1 MENKNTLIGTIL
13 LGLLVA
19 GMFYFQSKTEVKPE
33 EKKLVETTKATEVSK
48 SESNNEA
55 VETLDSTVSEPEIV
69 IEEKLTTLENSKMRV
84 TLSNKGGRVT
94 SVELKEYKT
103 WDKKPLILFTENSN
117 KFGYTF
123 TNNAKSVSTQTI
135 YFDAENPTVNSV
147 TYKTAVGEGKTIEQ
161 SYVLKENEYT
171 VDYILKVNGI
181 NQPISLDWKSEL
193 LNLEHAVSTERNYSA
208 LYFKY
213 QNDKVDHL
221 DEAKD
226 QEQKNAE
233 KDVEWISFKQQFFN
247 ATLITPGSI
256 AKADFSTFHDKDK
269 TNYVKKY
276 QASGVLKTKDGKGE
290 FKMKW
295 FFGPNRFGTLKES
308 GNDLQEIIKLSPDNF
323 IFSWIKYITR
333 IFTLPTFNILESV
346 GLNYGIIIL
355 VLTIILK
362 LLLTPLTWSSI
373 KSSAY
378 MKVLK
383 PEIDGL
389 KEKYGDD
396 QQKIS
401 AEQMKIY
408 QQAGVNPFGGCLPML
423 LQLPILM
430 SMYYFFPNSIE
441 LRQQPFL
448 WATDLS
454 SYDAIYT
461 FKEAIFGLTH
471 ISLFTV
477 LMTITSIAFAAYTQM
492 NSGMTNTQPGMQ
504 YLPYIMPLFLMFMFN
519 SFPAALTYYYLLQNV
534 ISMAQQWFMQKFF
547 INESALIQKIEH
559 NKKNPKPASK
569 WQQKLSEIQ
578 QQQQAQQKKK

>member
-1 MENKNTLIGTIL
+1 
-13 LGLLVA
+13 
-19 GMFYFQSKTEVKPE
+19 
-33 EKKLVETTKATEVSK
+33 
-48 SESNNEA
+48 
-55 VETLDSTVSEPEIV
+55 
-69 IEEKLTTLENSKMRV
+69 
-84 TLSNKGGRVT
+84 
-94 SVELKEYKT
+94 
-103 WDKKPLILFTENSN
+103 
-117 KFGYTF
+117 
-123 TNNAKSVSTQTI
+123 
-135 YFDAENPTVNSV
+135 
-147 TYKTAVGEGKTIEQ
+147 
-161 SYVLKENEYT
+161 
-171 VDYILKVNGI
+171 
-181 NQPISLDWKSEL
+181 
-193 LNLEHAVSTERNYSA
+193 
-208 LYFKY
+208 
-213 QNDKVDHL
+213 
-221 DEAKD
+221 
-226 QEQKNAE
+226 
-233 KDVEWISFKQQFFN
+233 
-247 ATLITPGSI
+247 
-256 AKADFSTFHDKDK
+256 
-269 TNYVKKY
+269 
-276 QASGVLKTKDGKGE
+276 
-290 FKMKW
+290 
-295 FFGPNRFGTLKES
+295 
-308 GNDLQEIIKLSPDNF
+308 
-323 IFSWIKYITR
+323 
-333 IFTLPTFNILESV
+333 
-346 GLNYGIIIL
+346 
-355 VLTIILK
+355 
-362 LLLTPLTWSSI
+362 
-373 KSSAY
+373 

>member
-19 GMFYFQSKTEVKPE
+19 GIFYFQSKTEVKPE
-33 EKKLVETTKATEVSK
+33 DKKTAEKTETKAAEKAETESK
-48 SESNNEA
+48 TVAS
-55 VETLDSTVSEPEIV
+55 LDTTATQQEPV
-69 IEEKLTTLENSKMRV
+69 QEEKITTLENSKLRV

-94 SVELKEYKT
+94 TVELKEYKT

-117 KFGYTF
+117 NFGYTF
-123 TNNAKSVSTQTI
+123 RQNGSNVNTQKL
-135 YFDAENPTVNSV
+135 YFESDNPTVNSV
-147 TYKTAVGEGKTIEQ
+147 TFKIAVGEGKTIEQ
-161 SYVLKENEYT
+161 SYVLKEDEYT
-171 VDYILKVNGI
+171 VDYLLKVNGI
-181 NQPISLDWKSEL
+181 SQPISLDWKSEL

-213 QNDKVDHL
+213 FNDKVDHL

-256 AKADFSTFHDKDK
+256 AKADFSTFHNKDK

-295 FFGPNRFGTLKES
+295 FFGPNRFGILKES

-362 LLLTPLTWSSI
+362 LLLTPLTWKSI
-373 KSSAY
+373 KSSAF

-383 PEIDGL
+383 PEIDAL

-408 QQAGVNPFGGCLPML
+408 QQAGVSPFGGCLPML

-547 INESALIQKIEH
+547 IDEAALIQKIEH

-569 WQQKLSEIQ
+569 WQQKLTEI